1 MQFIVKGHNIEV
13 TDALRKRAEEKIRK
27 LTRHFD
33 QIMESEVEFTVQKNP
48 SVHDNQTVEVTLF
61 TKGPVIRA
69 AVSSK
74 DMYVSIDQV
83 VNKLE
88 RQIQKYKGKTY
99 RSSSKR
105 IVLNDVLVEREET
118 KEDTEEYTTP
128 RIVKTKRFPIKPMS
142 PEEAVMQM
150 DLIGHD
156 FFVFTNA
163 ETEGTNVVYRRKDG
177 NYGLIESSF
186 SKEEAFS

>member
-1 MQFIVKGHNIEV
+1 LQFIVKGHNIEV
-13 TDALRKRAEEKIRK
+13 TDALRKHAEEKIRK

-33 QIMESEVEFTVQKNP
+33 QIMEGEVEFTVQKNP
-48 SVHDNQTVEVTLF
+48 SIHDNQTVEVTLF

-69 AVSSK
+69 TVSSK

-99 RSSSKR
+99 RSNSKR
-105 IVLNDVLVEREET
+105 TVLNDVLEEQEET
-118 KEDTEEYTTP
+118 KENVEEYATP
-128 RIVKTKRFPIKPMS
+128 RIVKTKQFPIKPMS

-163 ETEGTNVVYRRKDG
+163 ETEGTSVVYRRKDG